1 MLRSPLLREAGFSH
15 AFFLR
20 EGLPGDLS
28 VARGIDPARV
38 YPLSQV
44 PEKYQWI
51 FRLNPNGRLIE
62 AYRYAMIDNI
72 SPPLGSV
79 GIITALAI
87 ASLAIG
93 YFIFKKLEGAFAD
106 YI

>member
-1 MLRSPLLREAGFSH
+1 LAALNLYFHDVRYLVGVVIYLW
-15 AFFLR
+15 FFLTPI
-20 EGLPGDLS
+20 L
-28 VARGIDPARV
+28 

-72 SPPLGSV
+72 SPPLASV

-87 ASLAIG
+87 ASLALG